1 MDNRDSGQE
10 KRRAECN
17 MCTIQLVEL
26 CYERTWW
33 FRIFREPL
41 VYGMR
46 LMAWLHNIDPGE
58 YEVRTEKCY
67 GCLRFIKNELK
78 EKSPLFRVLNGII
91 NPVFNIIRDSIV
103 TKDEKEQAR
112 IYANEAI
119 NQDKQLP
126 GTP

>member
-1 MDNRDSGQE
+1 MDSRDSGQ
-10 KRRAECN
+10 KNKRAECTI
-17 MCTIQLVEL
+17 CTIQLVGL

-46 LMAWLHNIDPGE
+46 LMAWLHKIESGE

-78 EKSPLFRVLNGII
+78 EKSLLFRVLNIII
-91 NPVFNIIRDSIV
+91 NPFFNKLRDSIV
-103 TKDEKEQAR
+103 TKEEKEQAR
-112 IYANEAI
+112 IFADEVI
-119 NQDKQLP
+119 NQDKQLT